1 MQDADLFMELAGI
14 AGVFVGFGALIAVRS
29 GGASGREEVAG
40 VRGVVSMAAL
50 TIVAALA
57 PVTLSRYELT
67 EHQVWALSAVLV
79 LVGLVVMVGAMA
91 MTPEYRANW
100 SAGIEATRTAQ
111 RPRWLVAVEGAA
123 YVLLMLAWVVIPIIV
138 VLGVAPDVEAALY
151 FTVVVLSLAMAG
163 WTMLGLVYLQRGPSA
178 EPDRAALPT
187 AGSTSA

>member
-1 MQDADLFMELAGI
+1 MQDTDLFMELAGI

-67 EHQVWALSAVLV
+67 EHQVWMLSAIFV
-79 LVGLVVMVGAMA
+79 LVGLVVMTAAMA
-91 MTPEYRANW
+91 RTPEYRANW
-100 SAGIEATRTAQ
+100 SADIEATRAAQ

-123 YVLLMLAWVVIPIIV
+123 YLLLMLAWVVIPIIV
-138 VLGVAPDVEAALY
+138 VLGVAPELEAALY
-151 FTVVVLSLAMAG
+151 FTVVMLSLAMAG
-163 WTMLGLVYLQRGPSA
+163 WTLLGLVYLQRGPSA